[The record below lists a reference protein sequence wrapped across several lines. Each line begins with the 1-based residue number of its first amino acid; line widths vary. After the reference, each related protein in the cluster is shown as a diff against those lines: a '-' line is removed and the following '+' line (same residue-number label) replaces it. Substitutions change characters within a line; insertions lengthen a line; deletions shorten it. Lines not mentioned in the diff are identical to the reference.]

1 MLKQIPLISGNLLD
15 FPTHCETDPDKYV
28 GINVIAHSCNCQNV
42 MGGGIAKQI
51 KDRYPKAFEA
61 DHERWSDEYNDGGN
75 WRCQIG
81 DYSKAVIETQW
92 THLPHATIYNLYTQS
107 GYSTKERQVNY
118 EYFWKAL
125 KAMEEDL
132 CASHVQKHE
141 YNPAPPP
148 ILGLPYGISCGL
160 AGGNWK
166 IIKAI
171 IEDIFL
177 DSMIECYIVK
187 FNQFEDTGVDSY
199 TESAFEAT
207 PKAETR
213 SIELDID
220 DDNLLRYMKY
230 AHEKGM
236 TFNELTT
243 EAVKE
248 MLNKSDF
255 ENECG

>member
-51 KDRYPKAFEA
+51 KDRYPQAFEA
-61 DHERWSDEYNDGGN
+61 DTERWSNEYNDGGN

-81 DYSKAVIETQW
+81 DYSKAVIETHG
-92 THLPHATIYNLYTQS
+92 TNSPHARTNLSHSTIYNLYTQS
-107 GYSTKERQVNY
+107 GYSTSKREVNY
-118 EYFWKAL
+118 EYFWKAM
-125 KAMEEDL
+125 KAMQEDL
-132 CASHVQKHE
+132 LFNQHE
-141 YNPAPPP
+141 LNTRQVV
-148 ILGLPYGISCGL
+148 GVPYGISCGL

-187 FNQFEDTGVDSY
+187 YDDLGKDSPADWQKSSFERVV
-199 TESAFEAT
+199 
-207 PKAETR
+207 KKR
-213 SIELDID
+213 KL
-220 DDNLLRYMKY
+220 
-230 AHEKGM
+230 HEK
-236 TFNELTT
+236 
-243 EAVKE
+243 
-248 MLNKSDF
+248 
-255 ENECG
+255 

>member
-1 MLKQIPLISGNLLD
+1 MLSEIPVIGGNLLD
-15 FPTHCETDPDKYV
+15 FPTHCTTDPDTFL
-28 GINVIAHSCNCQNV
+28 GINNIAHSCNCQNV

-51 KDRYPKAFEA
+51 KDRYPQAFEA

-107 GYSTKERQVNY
+107 GYSTKKRQVNY

-125 KAMEEDL
+125 KAMQEDL
-132 CASHVQKHE
+132 LFNQHE
-141 YNPAPPP
+141 LN
-148 ILGLPYGISCGL
+148 IRQVVGLPYGISCGL

-187 FNQFEDTGVDSY
+187 YDDLGKDSPADWQKSSFE
-199 TESAFEAT
+199 
-207 PKAETR
+207 R
-213 SIELDID
+213 
-220 DDNLLRYMKY
+220 
-230 AHEKGM
+230 
-236 TFNELTT
+236 LT
-243 EAVKE
+243 
-248 MLNKSDF
+248 
-255 ENECG
+255 